1 MNQIEEEKHR
11 IAVMVELILYKRIK
25 AFDESEGLDE
35 KAKEEQK
42 KKAIDVFV
50 EECSKT
56 NILTQDQIREHVEFV
71 LNRTIENIKNLGR

>member
-11 IAVMVELILYKRIK
+11 IAMMVELVLYKRIK
-25 AFDESEGLDE
+25 AFDEDDRLDD
-35 KAKEEQK
+35 KTKEEQK
-42 KKAIDVFV
+42 KEAIDVFI

-71 LNRTIENIKNLGR
+71 LNRTIKNIKSLGR

>member
-25 AFDESEGLDE
+25 AFDEGEGLDE

-42 KKAIDVFV
+42 RK
-50 EECSKT
+50 
-56 NILTQDQIREHVEFV
+56 Q
-71 LNRTIENIKNLGR
+71 